1 MSNQNG
7 LSDEPLV
14 DIRRIKD
21 ALAEMDSR
29 VKRYVTSIDR
39 VLDDDERMALMNLS
53 RLITHPERFVQTVTE
68 EVLEEEAGEP
78 SLILEAHLNTTYTI
92 QNALQLIKGQIDS
105 ASELVDRKQDSARN
119 KILLANSIIMIFT
132 LCVGFGSFIGS
143 LFGMNLTNHLEADD
157 KAWMTVLLSTIM
169 VSFLIGVLSV
179 YALTWTGA
187 MPRLGLL
194 FRRP

>member
-21 ALAEMDSR
+21 VLAEMDSR
-29 VKRYVTSIDR
+29 LKRYVTSIDR

-78 SLILEAHLNTTYTI
+78 SLILEAHLNTTYT
-92 QNALQLIKGQIDS
+92 QYRTPCS
-105 ASELVDRKQDSARN
+105 
-119 KILLANSIIMIFT
+119 
-132 LCVGFGSFIGS
+132 
-143 LFGMNLTNHLEADD
+143 
-157 KAWMTVLLSTIM
+157 
-169 VSFLIGVLSV
+169 
-179 YALTWTGA
+179 
-187 MPRLGLL
+187 
-194 FRRP
+194 